1 MLLLAL
7 IATLGFS
14 IGCGGGGSAAP
25 SSGSQTTPAP
35 AGGYSVVV
43 TGISGG
49 ITHNA
54 TVSITVQ

>member
-14 IGCGGGGSAAP
+14 IGCGGSGSAAP
-25 SSGSQTTPAP
+25 SSGSQATPAP

-54 TVSITVQ
+54 TVTITVQ